1 MSISKELQEK
11 VDLLEKYDN
20 AYYNGTELIDDTSY
34 DLFKDSILR
43 QLPPDHAFLSK
54 VGHIPT
60 SSWSKEG
67 HTIFMGSQNKVS
79 TEEDIK
85 EWVNNIYKELKVKDG
100 DIEFILQHK
109 VDGFSLESKYDKGI
123 ISKSVTRGNS
133 LIGENILD
141 NAKMFRYLPN
151 ILKIKKD
158 VVTRGEG
165 VLTKEDFNAIQK
177 KSGDIYK
184 NARSAASG
192 ISRRYD
198 GSYSKYIRYITYDIN
213 ASVKTELKKIEVLD
227 ELGFKPVKTHLA
239 HNLKEILSLY
249 NNYKNNI
256 RSSIEYDI
264 DGLVLKL
271 NSIDLQ
277 EKMGVKNNRPLGQ
290 VALKFSSDQ
299 AITTLKDISTQVGRT
314 GKITPVGALESVDL
328 MGSTI
333 KKATLHNFA
342 YIESNF
348 IGLGSEVVIERK
360 GDIIPQV
367 VDVLTPGKP
376 YKMPT
381 VCSSCGG
388 PVTYDGVNLWCYN
401 KNCKEKDIAR
411 ISYWMEVLDIKGFSE
426 KFIEKLWDM
435 NKLKSISD
443 LYTLKPEDFE
453 GMDGIGEKTVKNFF
467 KALEDTSE
475 MYLQKFIV
483 ALGIPS
489 CSTSTADI
497 LVESYGDW
505 EAIKKVR
512 PMDLAKIPGFASI
525 SSSAVC
531 DGINEVSEM
540 ADEIL
545 KIVKI
550 KQKKQGTLTGKSFCV
565 TGSLATMSRKE
576 FQDIVVDN
584 GGIAKSSVVTGLT
597 YLVTNDTSSGSS
609 KNTKAQKLGVSI
621 INENQFLDMLG
632 KSTKEIKS
640 KKNEEN
646 SVPNIKLEYEPLF

>member
-1 MSISKELQEK
+1 MSISKEIQEK
-11 VDLLEKYDN
+11 IALLEKYDD
-20 AYYNGTELIDDTSY
+20 AYHNNTELIDDESY
-34 DLFKDSILR
+34 DLFKDNLLK
-43 QLPPDHAFLSK
+43 QLPPDHDLLSK
-54 VGHIPT
+54 VGHVPT
-60 SSWSKEG
+60 SSWPKEG

-79 TEEDIK
+79 TEETIK
-85 EWVNNIYKELKVKDG
+85 DWVNNLYKELGVSDG
-100 DIEFILQHK
+100 NVEFVIQHK
-109 VDGFSLESKYDKGI
+109 VDGFSLETKYNKGM

-133 LIGENILD
+133 LVGENILD
-141 NAKMFRYLPN
+141 NAKLFRYLPTV
-151 ILKIKKD
+151 LKIKKD

-165 VLTKEDFNAIQK
+165 VITKKDYCSIQK
-177 KSGDIYK
+177 QSGDMYK
-184 NARSAASG
+184 NERSASCG

-198 GSYSKYIRYITYDIN
+198 GAYSKYIRYITYDVN
-213 ASVKTELKKIEVLD
+213 ASVKTETEKIEVLKK
-227 ELGFKPVKTHLA
+227 LGFEPVKTYLV
-239 HNLKEILSLY
+239 HNLKEILEIY
-249 NNYKNNI
+249 NDYKNSK
-256 RSSIEYDI
+256 RDKVEYNI

-271 NSIDLQ
+271 NDLNLQ
-277 EKMGVKNNRPLGQ
+277 EKMGLKNNKPLGQ
-290 VALKFSSDQ
+290 IALKFSSDQ
-299 AITTLKDISTQVGRT
+299 AITTLNEIATQVGRT
-314 GKITPVGALESVDL
+314 GKITPIGILEPVDL
-328 MGSTI
+328 MGATI

-348 IGLGSEVVIERK
+348 IGIKAEVTIVRR

-367 VDVLTPGKP
+367 YEVLTPGTP

-381 VCSSCGG
+381 ACPSCGG
-388 PVTYDGVNLWCYN
+388 PVNYDGVNLWCYN

-411 ISYWMEVLDIKGFSE
+411 INYWMEVLDIKGFSD

-435 NKLKSISD
+435 GKLRSISD
-443 LYTLKPEDFE
+443 LYILKPEDFD
-453 GMDGIGEKTVKNFF
+453 GMSGIGEKTVKNFF
-467 KALEDTSE
+467 IALKDTSE

-497 LVESYGDW
+497 LVEQYGDW
-505 EAIKKVR
+505 EGIKKVR
-512 PMDLAKIPGFASI
+512 PIDLAKIPGFASI

-531 DGINEVSEM
+531 EGIEEVSEM

-584 GGIAKSSVVTGLT
+584 GGIAKNSVASGLT

-621 INENQFLDMLG
+621 INESQFLGMLG
-632 KSTKEIKS
+632 KKIEEIKPKQKEKS
-640 KKNEEN
+640 DT
-646 SVPNIKLEYEPLF
+646 SGVKLEYEPIF